1 MKTQGI
7 PMTAERYRDFT
18 AAELK
23 GHRIS
28 ISNPNTRT
36 WNTLLVDVDTGYKI
50 ANATAITIHGSM
62 RKGQEVDQLTA
73 IITLLHID
81 PHRRDHDLFAET
93 IWDEE
98 VEVEVHSI
106 VTLAH
111 VGHVC
116 PVCGKPKEEQGEQ

>member
-50 ANATAITIHGSM
+50 ANATAITLHGSM
-62 RKGQEVDQLTA
+62 RRGREVDQLTA

-111 VGHVC
+111 VGHTC
-116 PVCGKPKEEQGEQ
+116 PCCGKPEEEQGV